1 MFTNFKE
8 LEAYVLSHKNKK
20 RIVLANAHDEP
31 ALSAVVNA
39 HRRGVVDGT
48 LLGKGTAAELK
59 DKGLFGSEGTVH
71 ECYRKRGGVTRMEM
85 ELCQKR
91 IRHPIKRSDQPV
103 KVKRKPIGGVLD
115 PSPLAYDVH
124 DLMIYNEKAR
134 KIGKPELTYG
144 YWAEKGKPATP

>member
-1 MFTNFKE
+1 MRT
-8 LEAYVLSHKNKK
+8 SGP
-20 RIVLANAHDEP
+20 RP
-31 ALSAVVNA
+31 
-39 HRRGVVDGT
+39 GWCDGT

-71 ECYRKRGGVTRMEM
+71 ECYRKRGGVYKPGGVTRMEM

-91 IRHPIKRSDQPV
+91 IRHPMKLPDQPA
-103 KVKRKPIGGVLD
+103 KVKRKPIGGVID
-115 PSPLAYDVH
+115 PSALAYDVH